1 MIKPV
6 RTLEVELRG
15 IAEDRSYPILIGQGL
30 LADLGA
36 LPELADD
43 APVVLVTN
51 ETIAPLYLSRVRDAL
66 GQQRRVTEVVL
77 PDGEDQK
84 QLASVE
90 QVWQRA
96 LEDRHERGSIF
107 IALGGG
113 VVGDLTGFAA
123 AGFLRGV
130 RFIQLPTTLLSQV
143 DSSVGGK
150 TGINHPLGKNL
161 IGAFHQPSA
170 VVIDLDTLTS
180 LPDREFAAGMAEVV
194 KYGCIYAPDFY
205 SWLMANAS
213 ELAGRDQT
221 VVAEA
226 IARSCSIKARVV
238 AQDEREGG
246 LRAILNFG
254 HTFGHAIE
262 KEMGYGSWLHG
273 EAVAC
278 GMVIAARISARRGWV
293 PDDTVTALTDF
304 LTAFGLPTSPPEAM
318 SVDVF
323 LEAMALDKKVAAG
336 KVRYVLLRALGT
348 AILVDDV
355 TRDEIALAIAGSGQK
370 PPIVPPQGRV

>member
-1 MIKPV
+1 MTKPV

-170 VVIDLDTLTS
+170 VVIDLDTLAS

-194 KYGCIYAPDFY
+194 KYGCIYASDFY

-262 KEMGYGSWLHG
+262 RIQGYGDWLHG
-273 EAVAC
+273 EAVAA
-278 GMVIAARISARRGWV
+278 GMVLASRLSVAAGGL
-293 PDDTVTALTDF
+293 DTAVVDELVGFNEAV
-304 LTAFGLPTSPPEAM
+304 GLPVSPPADVTPQALLAAM
-318 SVDVF
+318 GS
-323 LEAMALDKKVAAG
+323 DKKVTAG
-336 KVRYVLLRALGT
+336 KIRYILLRQLGEAT
-348 AILVDDV
+348 VTEDV
-355 TRDEIALAIAGSGQK
+355 TEDD
-370 PPIVPPQGRV
+370 IVRLIGT

>member
-1 MIKPV
+1 M
-6 RTLEVELRG
+6 
-15 IAEDRSYPILIGQGL
+15 
-30 LADLGA
+30 
-36 LPELADD
+36 
-43 APVVLVTN
+43 
-51 ETIAPLYLSRVRDAL
+51 
-66 GQQRRVTEVVL
+66 
-77 PDGEDQK
+77 
-84 QLASVE
+84 
-90 QVWQRA
+90 
-96 LEDRHERGSIF
+96 
-107 IALGGG
+107 
-113 VVGDLTGFAA
+113 VGDLTGFAA

-170 VVIDLDTLTS
+170 VVIDLDTLAS
-180 LPDREFAAGMAEVV
+180 LPDRGSPPVWQRW
-194 KYGCIYAPDFY
+194 YGCIYAPDFY

-226 IARSCSIKARVV
+226 IARSCIKARVV

-293 PDDTVTALTDF
+293 PDDDDRPDRFPDCLRLAHL
-304 LTAFGLPTSPPEAM
+304 APEAM
-318 SVDVF
+318 SADVF

-348 AILVDDV
+348 AILVDNA
-355 TRDEIALAIAGSGQK
+355 RDEIALAILDRDPK

>member
-1 MIKPV
+1 MIKSV

-43 APVVLVTN
+43 TPVVLVTN

-66 GQQRRVTEVVL
+66 GQRRRVTEVVL

-84 QLASVE
+84 QLASIE

-170 VVIDLDTLTS
+170 VVIDLDTLAS

-304 LTAFGLPTSPPEAM
+304 LTTLGLPTSPPEAM

-336 KVRYVLLRALGT
+336 KVRYVLLRELGT

-355 TRDEIALAIAGSGQK
+355 TRDEIALAIVG
-370 PPIVPPQGRV
+370 